1 MGKKIEIAYFSAEI
15 GISASIPTYSGGLGV
30 LAGDHI
36 KAAGDE
42 GINLGAIT
50 LLYKEGYFKQRLEN
64 VFEQADDLKEITR
77 DLKNNEGESLEII
90 DEAILWLGIVEIRA
104 NELAHPVVID
114 ECIRLAKKFSN
125 PNSYKFVNAKL
136 DDWLKTNQTDWL
148 KKGS

>member
-1 MGKKIEIAYFSAEI
+1 MSKNLGKYKQELQTRECLVQAIYQYIFHESNLHSLIDQFLKENTPKKISF
-15 GISASIPTYSGGLGV
+15 
-30 LAGDHI
+30 
-36 KAAGDE
+36 
-42 GINLGAIT
+42 N
-50 LLYKEGYFKQRLEN
+50 YFKQRLEN
-64 VFEQADDLKEITR
+64 IFEQVDDLKDITR
-77 DLKNNEGESLEII
+77 DLKNSQGESLEII

-148 KKGS
+148 KNHS

>member
-1 MGKKIEIAYFSAEI
+1 MSKNLGKYKQELQTRECLVQAIYQYIFHESNLHSLIDQFLKENTPKKISF
-15 GISASIPTYSGGLGV
+15 
-30 LAGDHI
+30 
-36 KAAGDE
+36 
-42 GINLGAIT
+42 N
-50 LLYKEGYFKQRLEN
+50 YFKQRLEN
-64 VFEQADDLKEITR
+64 IFEQVDDLKDITR
-77 DLKNNEGESLEII
+77 DLKNSQGESLEII

-136 DDWLKTNQTDWL
+136 DDWLKTNQTDCL